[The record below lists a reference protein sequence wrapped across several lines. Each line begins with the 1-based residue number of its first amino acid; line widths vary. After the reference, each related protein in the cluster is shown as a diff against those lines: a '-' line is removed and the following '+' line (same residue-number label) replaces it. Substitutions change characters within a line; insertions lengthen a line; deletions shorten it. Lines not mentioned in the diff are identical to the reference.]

1 MLLKDI
7 EGLCNRLDLV
17 EFINRFSGF
26 FARITPFYIEGD
38 IVVLKQFIDELES
51 IPFIPPRQVSNLDS
65 ELLHIKKFGILK
77 LDSIFEFIKIIKYFL
92 YLKKIN
98 FTNSRHVSSW
108 LSNINIPSEIVE
120 IARSFDDDGK
130 INNGIYP
137 KLDSLNSN
145 IISLKVEIK
154 KSINKILQKDR
165 ILPYLV
171 DKQTHLID
179 SKECLLLKAGFNKC
193 LDGRILERSS
203 AGYFYVFPSQLQ
215 SLYDRLDKLQV
226 EIEILIYEIESD
238 ISRVFLKNHAFLKY
252 INREFDKFDSIQAR
266 VMFAKTFDYNF
277 ILLNNSG
284 DIVLYDFAHPALAN
298 PILTNID
305 FSKQI
310 LIITGVNAGG
320 KTMLLKSILSAA
332 LLAKYLIPFKINSFK
347 SKISNFK
354 NIYAVINDPQNSK
367 NDISTFAGRMIEFR
381 NILLLD
387 RLLLGIDEIELGTD
401 ASEASALYFSILKHL
416 QNKGAKVVITT
427 HHKQLAS
434 MMAKNPDVELMA
446 ALYDES
452 ARIPTYTFLQGCI
465 GKSYAFESAIRY
477 GIPLNIIN
485 EAKALYGDNLEN
497 LNELIEQT
505 SLLQSELRQKED
517 KLDKLI
523 KSNENKNNELNE
535 LISKQNLA
543 LNNKK
548 IELENIYNVALKDLK
563 TAIKTNNTKTMQQ
576 TLNRQNELLKS
587 LPKPE
592 INKNIKFEVGNR
604 VQSGKSSGVIINIS
618 NDMALVDLDNGRK
631 MKIHVSKLKFG
642 SKISDKKKQNISFS
656 LDTLHCLPSL
666 DLHGKRVDEALELLD
681 DYISRCLM
689 AGYDE
694 VIIKH
699 GIGGGVLSKVV
710 KEFLENHKKVK
721 SFSDA
726 TPQNGGFGAKLVR
739 F

>member
-38 IVVLKQFIDELES
+38 IVILKQFIDELES

-98 FTNSRHVSSW
+98 FTNSRHISSW

-238 ISRVFLKNHAFLKY
+238 ISRIFLKNHIFLKY

-284 DIVLYDFAHPALAN
+284 DIVLYDFAHPALVN

-332 LLAKYLIPFKINSFK
+332 LLAKYLIPFKINSSK

-354 NIYAVINDPQNSK
+354 NIYAIINDPQNSK

-401 ASEASALYFSILKHL
+401 AGEASALYFSILKHL

-434 MMAKNPDVELMA
+434 MMAKNPDVGLMA

-497 LNELIEQT
+497 LNGLIEQT

-631 MKIHVSKLKFG
+631 MKIHISKLKFG

-726 TPQNGGFGAKLVR
+726 PPQNGGFGAKLVR

>member
-1 MLLKDI
+1 MLQKDI
-7 EGLCNRLDLV
+7 EGLCNKLDLA
-17 EFINRFSGF
+17 EFVNKFSDF
-26 FARITPFYIEGD
+26 FARITPFYIAGD
-38 IVVLKQFIDELES
+38 ITILKQFIDELEVVQ
-51 IPFIPPRQVSNLDS
+51 FIPPKQVSNLDS
-65 ELLHIKKFGILK
+65 ALVHIKKLGILK

-92 YLKKIN
+92 YLKRIN
-98 FTNSRHVSSW
+98 FSHSKHISSW
-108 LSNINIPSEIVE
+108 LSNINIPNDI
-120 IARSFDDDGK
+120 INITKSFDDDGK

-145 IISLKVEIK
+145 ITSLKAEIK

-179 SKECLLLKAGFNKC
+179 SKECLLLKAGFNKY
-193 LDGRILERSS
+193 LDGRILERSN
-203 AGYFYVFPSQLQ
+203 AGYFYVFPATLQ
-215 SLYDRLDKLQV
+215 SLYDRLDKLYV
-226 EIEILIYEIESD
+226 EIEILIYEIETN
-238 ISRVFLKNHAFLKY
+238 ISKVFLKNHAFLKY
-252 INREFDKFDSIQAR
+252 INGEFDKFDSIQAR
-266 VMFAKTFDYNF
+266 VMFAKAFDYSF
-277 ILLNNSG
+277 ILPNNKG
-284 DIVLYDFAHPALAN
+284 DIVLCDFAHPALTN
-298 PILTNID
+298 PIFSNID

-320 KTMLLKSILSAA
+320 KTMLLKSILSAV
-332 LLAKYLIPFKINSFK
+332 LLAKYLIPFKINALK
-347 SKISNFK
+347 SKIANFK

-367 NDISTFAGRMIEFR
+367 NDISTFAGRMIEFK
-381 NILLLD
+381 NILSQE

-401 ASEASALYFSILKHL
+401 ANEASALYFSILKYL

-434 MMAKNPDVELMA
+434 MMAKNPNVELIS
-446 ALYDES
+446 ALYDEN
-452 ARIPTYTFLQGCI
+452 ARIPTYKFLQGCI
-465 GKSYAFESAIRY
+465 GKSYAFESAMRY
-477 GIPLNIIN
+477 GIPINIIN
-485 EAKALYGDNLEN
+485 DAKALYGDNLEN

-505 SLLQSELRQKED
+505 SLLQAKLRQKED
-517 KLDKLI
+517 RLDKLI

-535 LISKQNLA
+535 LISKQNLE

-548 IELENIYNVALKDLK
+548 IELENIYNIALKDLK

-604 VQSGKSSGVIINIS
+604 VQSGKSSGVIANIS

-631 MKIHVSKLKFG
+631 MKIHISKLRLGAVIK
-642 SKISDKKKQNISFS
+642 DRKKQNISFN
-656 LDTLHCLPSL
+656 LDALHCLPSL
-666 DLHGKRVDEALELLD
+666 DLHGKRVDEALILLD
-681 DYISRCLM
+681 DYISKCLM

-699 GIGGGVLSKVV
+699 GIGSGVLSKVV

-726 TPQNGGFGAKLVR
+726 PFKNGGFGAKLVR

>member
-1 MLLKDI
+1 
-7 EGLCNRLDLV
+7 
-17 EFINRFSGF
+17 
-26 FARITPFYIEGD
+26 
-38 IVVLKQFIDELES
+38 
-51 IPFIPPRQVSNLDS
+51 
-65 ELLHIKKFGILK
+65 
-77 LDSIFEFIKIIKYFL
+77 
-92 YLKKIN
+92 
-98 FTNSRHVSSW
+98 
-108 LSNINIPSEIVE
+108 
-120 IARSFDDDGK
+120 
-130 INNGIYP
+130 
-137 KLDSLNSN
+137 
-145 IISLKVEIK
+145 
-154 KSINKILQKDR
+154 
-165 ILPYLV
+165 
-171 DKQTHLID
+171 
-179 SKECLLLKAGFNKC
+179 
-193 LDGRILERSS
+193 
-203 AGYFYVFPSQLQ
+203 
-215 SLYDRLDKLQV
+215 
-226 EIEILIYEIESD
+226 
-238 ISRVFLKNHAFLKY
+238 
-252 INREFDKFDSIQAR
+252 
-266 VMFAKTFDYNF
+266 
-277 ILLNNSG
+277 
-284 DIVLYDFAHPALAN
+284 
-298 PILTNID
+298 
-305 FSKQI
+305 
-310 LIITGVNAGG
+310 
-320 KTMLLKSILSAA
+320 
-332 LLAKYLIPFKINSFK
+332 
-347 SKISNFK
+347 
-354 NIYAVINDPQNSK
+354 
-367 NDISTFAGRMIEFR
+367 
-381 NILLLD
+381 
-387 RLLLGIDEIELGTD
+387 
-401 ASEASALYFSILKHL
+401 
-416 QNKGAKVVITT
+416 
-427 HHKQLAS
+427 
-434 MMAKNPDVELMA
+434 MAKNPDVGLMA

-452 ARIPTYTFLQGCI
+452 ARIPTYTFLPGCI

-497 LNELIEQT
+497 LNGLIEQT

-523 KSNENKNNELNE
+523 KSNE
-535 LISKQNLA
+535 
-543 LNNKK
+543 NKK

-642 SKISDKKKQNISFS
+642 SKISNKKKQNISFS
-656 LDTLHCLPSL
+656 LDALHCLPSL

-726 TPQNGGFGAKLVR
+726 PPKNGGFGAKLVR